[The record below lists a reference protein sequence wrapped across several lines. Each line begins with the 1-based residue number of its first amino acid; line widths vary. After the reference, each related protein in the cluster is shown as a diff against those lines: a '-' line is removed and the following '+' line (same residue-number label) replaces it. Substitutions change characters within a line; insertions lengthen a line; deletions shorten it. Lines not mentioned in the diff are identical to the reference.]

1 MSSCSKH
8 HQESNIWGR
17 SYGRGFF
24 DVVPIFLLLVLAVI
38 SEVRDIA
45 SHMFSSWTK
54 VALMCRLLKQTTSQH
69 SLPKNKW
76 IGLLLRRRCK
86 LMRYWDEKMGQCLV
100 LGLQPGTTPLVFLW
114 RLLRLPDQK
123 TKVKVPEAVKVS
135 IIHELRRSKNGCLSD
150 GTSSL
155 RRSQAGDN
163 LLWACNNKDTSDTI
177 LTWHIATSILEVRYP
192 NRHDQEHVSPL
203 TCNSDDKIV
212 ATHLSRYCAYLV
224 TWYPELLPDNDAWSK
239 SLYEDITR
247 EVEPALTSHIAS
259 AAMSTPLA
267 EYEQLVDH
275 LLCANTKHEVLKN
288 GARLG
293 KELAELIEDE
303 ETAWKLLASFWSEMI
318 LYVAPSDNLKGHSE
332 AIARGGE
339 LITLLWALLTHAGIV
354 CRPGED
360 RCPDAAG
367 ATTTV

>member
-1 MSSCSKH
+1 MWHK
-8 HQESNIWGR
+8 
-17 SYGRGFF
+17 SYGSWYF
-24 DVVPIFLLLVLAVI
+24 DLVPIFLLLVLVVI

-45 SHMFSSWTK
+45 SYIFSSWTK

-86 LMRYWDEKMGQCLV
+86 LMRHWDEKMCQCLE
-100 LGLQPGTTPLVFLW
+100 LGLQPRTTPFVFLW
-114 RLLRLPDQK
+114 RLLRLPGQK

-135 IIHELRRSKNGCLSD
+135 IIHELRRSKNECLSD

-155 RRSQAGDN
+155 RLSQAGDN
-163 LLWACNNKDTSDTI
+163 FLWACNNKGTSDTI
-177 LTWHIATSILEVRYP
+177 LTWHIATSILEV
-192 NRHDQEHVSPL
+192 Q
-203 TCNSDDKIV
+203 IV

-239 SLYEDITR
+239 SLYADVKR

-259 AAMSTPLA
+259 AAMLTPLA
-267 EYEQLVDH
+267 EYEQLVD
-275 LLCANTKHEVLKN
+275 LLCASTKHEVLKN
-288 GARLG
+288 GVRLG

-303 ETAWKLLASFWSEMI
+303 EIAWKLLAGFWSEII